1 MTNKICNN
9 DVNYTKKEY
18 FLQLE
23 GNADDLLLIDEKNNM
38 QRTMLIDTS
47 GDEEDEIIDVTVM
60 STNVAGKFPRFNQLR
75 GRKIR
80 ITVEILDD

>member
-1 MTNKICNN
+1 MTNNINNN
-9 DVNYTKKEY
+9 DLNYTEKQY

-23 GNADDLLLIDEKNNM
+23 GNADDLLLVDDANNM
-38 QRTMLIDTS
+38 RRTMLVDTS
-47 GDEEDEIIDVTVM
+47 GEEEDEIIDVTVM